1 LFSNFFLFFIEVNQE
16 IINVVVD
23 DPFIKKEIKLIN
35 LNTGHVIKNLNINRF
50 THFCLSYDVNPI
62 GNNDNA
68 KVISFQSMAN
78 YVDVWSLY
86 SGERLHQLEHANGV
100 ECIKCLAKNRLIT
113 STERGIIK
121 IWDLLQGRCLFS
133 LNSHYKAVILLDT
146 VPNEAN
152 MFISG
157 DNHGIL
163 RIWDLNKPKKK
174 CITKIKVSYV
184 NNKLIKALTQGL
196 LACLSYNSQLDIW
209 NYKTSERV
217 ITLKGHT
224 DRINDLEFSPSE
236 NWLISCSNDKTIRI
250 WSMSTFECVQVLE
263 QFECIE
269 KIHLINRVSHHRQ
282 MPYTNS
288 SSSLKLL
295 TQVTSENRRFNIWD
309 LSTNECVETFPFIQ
323 RISQFNVCLK

>member
-1 LFSNFFLFFIEVNQE
+1 LTSDIDFTNFVLFFKEVNQE
-16 IINVVVD
+16 IINVVIN
-23 DPFIKKEIKLIN
+23 DPLIEDTIKLIN
-35 LNTGHVIKNLNINRF
+35 LNTGCVIKNLNINSYSNI
-50 THFCLSYDVNPI
+50 CLSFDVNPI

-78 YVDVWSLY
+78 YVDVWNLF
-86 SGERLHQLEHANGV
+86 SGECLHQLEHESGV

-113 STERGIIK
+113 STERGIIN

-163 RIWDLNKPKKK
+163 RMWDLNKPKKK
-174 CITKIKVSYV
+174 FISKIKVSYV

-236 NWLISCSNDKTIRI
+236 NLA
-250 WSMSTFECVQVLE
+250 
-263 QFECIE
+263 
-269 KIHLINRVSHHRQ
+269 H
-282 MPYTNS
+282 
-288 SSSLKLL
+288 KL
-295 TQVTSENRRFNIWD
+295 F
-309 LSTNECVETFPFIQ
+309 
-323 RISQFNVCLK
+323 K